1 MGGAKARP
9 PWAGARA
16 PLQAAA
22 DPNSYRTDDS
32 KKNKAIVQTSIKK
45 KKSYV
50 QTLLKRKAVL
60 K

>member
-1 MGGAKARP
+1 MGGAK
-9 PWAGARA
+9 ARA

-22 DPNSYRTDDS
+22 DPNSYSTDDS
-32 KKNKAIVQTSIKK
+32 LKKNYRTDFNQNKT

-50 QTLLKRKAVL
+50 QTLLKRKVVL